1 MKTGDDY
8 FDSKEFQ
15 ELLETYEKAQDAG
28 QPVFMD
34 SDELAEIADFYQMQ
48 SQMDKAEKAIQLA
61 LNLSPGAI
69 APLTYRIHEAL
80 YNGNTEAAWKYF
92 GQIIETDEPD

>member
-48 SQMDKAEKAIQLA
+48 SQQHGSILD
-61 LNLSPGAI
+61 
-69 APLTYRIHEAL
+69 R
-80 YNGNTEAAWKYF
+80 
-92 GQIIETDEPD
+92 